1 MLDSLL
7 YRQFRCSLG
16 LLHAALDGLSQFV
29 GLLQLQHPIP
39 ASGTHAD
46 GYPSRCS
53 LYYSF
58 HNCTFLRF
66 CVQSYDLARIKQRNS
81 IFFLSNVRKFRLT
94 ADYADYTDFASDW
107 HGIVFFVRF
116 SPCQS
121 AAFTFLLPFDGDDL
135 AVSYVEA
142 GLGGVGNLEAENVE
156 R

>member
-66 CVQSYDLARIKQRNS
+66 CVQSYDLARIK
-81 IFFLSNVRKFRLT
+81 
-94 ADYADYTDFASDW
+94 FASDW

-156 R
+156 H